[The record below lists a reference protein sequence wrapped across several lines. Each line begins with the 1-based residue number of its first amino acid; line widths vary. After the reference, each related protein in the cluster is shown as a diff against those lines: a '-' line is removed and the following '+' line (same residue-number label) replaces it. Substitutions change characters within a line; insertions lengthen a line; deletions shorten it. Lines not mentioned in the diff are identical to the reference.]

1 MSVSADVLDRMWA
14 KFGMETK
21 DGRDRFAY
29 LNVDGKLILSTRR
42 SHGRGKMSD
51 NIATFIRQQ
60 MKLNEDQF
68 RDAIN
73 CPMDR
78 KKYIDVLKAKGLIPT
93 SK

>member
-1 MSVSADVLDRMWA
+1 
-14 KFGMETK
+14 METK
-21 DGRDRFAY
+21 EGKDRFAY

-51 NIATFIRQQ
+51 NIAMFIRQQ
-60 MKLNEDQF
+60 MKLTEDQF

-78 KKYIDVLKAKGLIPT
+78 EKYIAVLRAKGLIPA